1 MMQILREIHERII
14 LAVIL
19 LASSFT
25 AAGESLQQSS
35 VLFQNVRVFDGK
47 NDQLGNPTNVL
58 VRGGLIAA
66 IGQADLDPE
75 NEALHVD
82 AAGRTL
88 MPGMIDVHAHLAI
101 TTSMS
106 VMNGVVSAEENAIR
120 SAVIAEQFL
129 LDGFTTVRDLGG
141 NVFGLKRAIDS
152 GTVPGPRIYPSGA
165 IISQTSG
172 HGDFRLPQEPHP
184 STGHVDGGHR
194 LGLSVVADGKDEVYR
209 AVRENLRRGA
219 TQIKI
224 MGSGGA
230 GSDFDPIDSL
240 QYQPGEQRAAVATA
254 SDWDTYITAHLHY
267 DAAID
272 RALDSGIRCVDHG
285 FMIKEPTM
293 QKLVEKGVFL
303 APNLNAMSPRLVEL
317 PGLKPVN
324 IEKIRTAQA
333 DMGEFLNLIKKYNP
347 KMAFAVDGLGPPEN
361 HIRQRRYELYYG
373 AELFGAANTL
383 IRATSLSAEL
393 VARSGRRNPYG
404 RLGVIEVGA
413 VADILLID
421 GNPLEDITLV
431 GGDPRWWDATTAPVE
446 TMPLVMKGGQIIRND
461 L

>member
-1 MMQILREIHERII
+1 MSRILPHFYARFF
-14 LAVIL
+14 LAL
-19 LASSFT
+19 TLLGLSLAST
-25 AAGESLQQSS
+25 GESLHPSS
-35 VLFQNVRVFDGK
+35 ILFKNVRVFDGK
-47 NDQLGNPTNVL
+47 EDRLSKSTNVL
-58 VRGGLIAA
+58 VRNGLIAA
-66 IGQADLDPE
+66 IGRADLDPG
-75 NEALHVD
+75 NEALHID

-88 MPGMIDVHAHLAI
+88 MPGLIDVHSHLAI
-101 TTSMS
+101 TTSLS
-106 VMNGVVSAEENAIR
+106 EMNGVISTEENAIR

-152 GTVPGPRIYPSGA
+152 GTVQGPRIYPSGA
-165 IISQTSG
+165 VISQTSG

-194 LGLSVVADGKDEVYR
+194 LGMSVVADGEDEVYR

-240 QYQPGEQRAAVATA
+240 QYQPGEQRAAVAA
-254 SDWDTYITAHLHY
+254 AADWDTYITAHLHY

-285 FMIKEPTM
+285 FMIKELTLL
-293 QKLVEKGVFL
+293 KLIEKDVFL
-303 APNLNAMSPRLVEL
+303 APNLNAMSPRLMDL

-333 DMGEFLNLIKKYNP
+333 DMGEFLTLLKKHKP
-347 KMAFAVDGLGPPEN
+347 RMGFAVDGVGPPAS
-361 HIRQRRYELYYG
+361 HVRQRRYELYFG
-373 AELFGAANTL
+373 AELFGAAHTL
-383 IRATSLSAEL
+383 IRATSQSAEL

-421 GNPLEDITLV
+421 GNPLQDITLV
-431 GGDPRWWDATTAPVE
+431 GGDPGWWNASTDPIE
-446 TMPLVMKGGQIIRND
+446 TMPLVMKGGQIVRND